1 MSLLQYS
8 LPHERNLLPRV
19 LSILIGGIGKYVDC
33 LAIIKSLGICI
44 WTPSVISA
52 KRVKCSPAKWLL
64 PFVNQMPG
72 QNQVRNGRQIMLKE
86 LWRKLEA
93 GFLHNDSGDQDSQAN
108 LFGTRT
114 TGNKEECRILPHI
127 THTGEFHLERLTELL
142 KARYG
147 KSFSTPSS
155 KTATGKTESDE
166 EIRELI
172 SFAARIQDQDVQRE
186 LLLFYLNCSPVI
198 QEYLRAETILGE
210 GNFLSR

>member
-1 MSLLQYS
+1 
-8 LPHERNLLPRV
+8 
-19 LSILIGGIGKYVDC
+19 
-33 LAIIKSLGICI
+33 
-44 WTPSVISA
+44 
-52 KRVKCSPAKWLL
+52 
-64 PFVNQMPG
+64 
-72 QNQVRNGRQIMLKE
+72 MLKE

-93 GFLHNDSGDQDSQAN
+93 GFLHNDSCDQDSQAN

-114 TGNKEECRILPHI
+114 TGNKEGFRILPHI

-147 KSFSTPSS
+147 KSFSAPSS